1 MNTDCLY
8 QSLITSVYIHGDELE
23 TRNHRVI
30 SAFDLPTM
38 TFDQVPLVT
47 IRKTAWKKA
56 LREMEW
62 FMSGDERC
70 PDEVLDWWD
79 GQLSDDQCYY
89 DGYATQFRKAPSSLK
104 CSLTFDQVDYVLN
117 GLRHNPNSRRL
128 IMTTWNPFD
137 MANITRTNDNE
148 QTPTTCHGS
157 FIQCFVR
164 NQALHIKCY
173 QRSADLLLGLP
184 HNLIQ
189 YWSLLLYFA
198 AHASLKVGSLIYV
211 IGDGHLYCDPS
222 HQHIVD
228 QIRHLTIDFTK
239 DESLNLVYEPRTTKN
254 KLPEYKAS
262 DFRMEGKVPEPVI
275 KGRPVRF

>member
-1 MNTDCLY
+1 MNTDYLY
-8 QSLITSVYIHGDELE
+8 QSLIVNVYIHGDELE

-38 TFDQVPLVT
+38 TFTKTPLVT

-56 LREMEW
+56 LREMQW

-79 GQLSDDQCYY
+79 GQLSNDQCYY
-89 DGYATQFRKAPSSLK
+89 DGYSTQLRKAPSSLK
-104 CSLTFDQVDYVLN
+104 VSLTFDQVEYVLN
-117 GLRHNPNSRRL
+117 GLRHNPYSRRL
-128 IMTTWNPFD
+128 IMTTWNPYD
-137 MANITRTNDNE
+137 MAHITKVNRNPN
-148 QTPTTCHGS
+148 TPTTCHAS
-157 FIQCFVR
+157 FIQYFVR
-164 NQALHIKCY
+164 NGTLHGKHY

-184 HNLIQ
+184 HNFIQ
-189 YWSLLLYFA
+189 HWSLLLYFA
-198 AHASLKVGSLIYV
+198 THANLKVGSLLYT

-228 QIRHLTIDFTK
+228 QIRHLTIDFTN
-239 DESLNLVYEPRTTKN
+239 ERSLKLVYEPTTTGN
-254 KLPEYKAS
+254 VPEYKAS